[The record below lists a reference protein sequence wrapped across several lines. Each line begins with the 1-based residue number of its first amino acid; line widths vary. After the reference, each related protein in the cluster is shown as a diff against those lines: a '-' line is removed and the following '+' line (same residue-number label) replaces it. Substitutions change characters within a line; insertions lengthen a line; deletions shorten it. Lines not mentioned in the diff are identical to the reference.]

1 MSLQRPRPIESRDVT
16 AGFDS
21 GESSLDEYLKKRAL
35 ANHVTD
41 IARCFVCADT
51 QSDKVMGYYTFSA
64 VSIERINL
72 LGKARR
78 NAPNPVPAALIGRL
92 AVDRNVQG
100 KGIGKFLVRDAILST
115 LRAADSIGI
124 RILLVHAIHEN
135 AAEFYSGL
143 GFQPSPTDPL
153 HLYLLLSDARVSLAE

>member
-1 MSLQRPRPIESRDVT
+1 
-16 AGFDS
+16 
-21 GESSLDEYLKKRAL
+21 
-35 ANHVTD
+35 
-41 IARCFVCADT
+41 
-51 QSDKVMGYYTFSA
+51 MGYYTLSA
-64 VSIERINL
+64 VPIEHINL

-78 NAPNPVPAALIGRL
+78 NAPNPVPATLIGRL